1 MRRKAFSAL
10 AVSAVVLL
18 GGTTLSQ
25 AQAAPSTQP
34 SRTPAAAAPDS
45 TLGTNLPTGPDGQP
59 VPVSANIDGCDH
71 NYADADDNANVC
83 VPLAAPGGGTVDC
96 AYIRAQHYH
105 RLRIV
110 GRDTKHLRGPNPASA
125 LACQ

>member
-71 NYADADDNANVC
+71 NYADADDNTNVC

-96 AYIRAQHYH
+96 AYIRAQRYH
-105 RLRIV
+105 RLRVV
-110 GRDTKHLRGPNPASA
+110 GRDTKHLRGPNTASA
-125 LACQ
+125 LVCQ

>member
-1 MRRKAFSAL
+1 MRRTTFSAL

-96 AYIRAQHYH
+96 AYIRAQRYH
-105 RLRIV
+105 RLRVV
-110 GRDTKHLRGPNPASA
+110 GRDTKHLRGPNTASA
-125 LACQ
+125 LVCQ